1 MGLWKTRPGGIAWA
15 AGVLCLAAAVPVV
28 RAQSTQPTT
37 QPATPQTTPAQSDN
51 PFPGEPQP
59 AQPQQKTPQSAQQ
72 QSSPQPAAPQSG
84 KPQTPAPDAK
94 PGSDNPFPGE
104 DENAPVLPT
113 GPGDAPEAA
122 PRPGE
127 AAGDRASDRAGDSAS
142 AARQRGDDPDGD
154 PVRTPDPAG
163 LRENDGFSS
172 SRSGG
177 PDLPM
182 EDTTDARPG
191 KSVKNKTREQLVQ
204 EDLDVGE
211 FYTEKK
217 NWKAAQLRYAAAFA
231 LDRENPDAVWGMAE
245 AERHLQMYK
254 EAAEHYQ
261 LFLSYDPDGPHGKAA
276 RKGLEE
282 VESSLASGVKK
293 DSGTSHN

>member
-1 MGLWKTRPGGIAWA
+1 MPMA
-15 AGVLCLAAAVPVV
+15 
-28 RAQSTQPTT
+28 RAQSTQPTQQSPPPT
-37 QPATPQTTPAQSDN
+37 VPAQSDN
-51 PFPGEPQP
+51 PFPGEPQ
-59 AQPQQKTPQSAQQ
+59 AAKPQQAKPQSSQQ
-72 QSSPQPAAPQSG
+72 QTSPQQGTPQSG

-104 DENAPVLPT
+104 DVNAPILPT
-113 GPGDAPEAA
+113 GPGDAPAAA
-122 PRPGE
+122 PRPDD
-127 AAGDRASDRAGDSAS
+127 AAGDQATATRRRS
-142 AARQRGDDPDGD
+142 DDPDGD

-163 LRENDGFSS
+163 LRDSDGFSS

-191 KSVKNKTREQLVQ
+191 KSVKNKTREQLIQ
-204 EDLDVGE
+204 EDLDVGG
-211 FYTEKK
+211 FYFSKK
-217 NWKAAQLRYAAAFA
+217 NWKAAQQRYASAFA

-254 EAAEHYQ
+254 EAVEHYQ

-276 RKGLEE
+276 RKELEE
-282 VESSLASGVKK
+282 VESSLASGAKK
-293 DSGTSHN
+293 DTGASRN

>member
-1 MGLWKTRPGGIAWA
+1 MGLWKMRPVGIAWA
-15 AGVLCLAAAVPVV
+15 AGVLCVATAVPMV
-28 RAQSTQPTT
+28 RAQST

-59 AQPQQKTPQSAQQ
+59 ARPQPTQQ
-72 QSSPQPAAPQSG
+72 QSSPQPAAQQSS
-84 KPQTPAPDAK
+84 KPQTTAPDAK

-104 DENAPVLPT
+104 DVNAPILPT
-113 GPGDAPEAA
+113 GPGDAPVAA
-122 PRPGE
+122 PRPDD
-127 AAGDRASDRAGDSAS
+127 AAGDRAGDSA
-142 AARQRGDDPDGD
+142 AATRRRGDDPDGD

-191 KSVKNKTREQLVQ
+191 KSVKNKTREQLIQ

-217 NWKAAQLRYAAAFA
+217 NWKAAEQRYAAAFA
-231 LDRENPDAVWGMAE
+231 MDRENPDAVWGMAE

-293 DSGTSHN
+293 DSGASHN